1 MPEMDPYDL
10 ADPVDILSQLPK
22 DFYEKIEAKKWQD
35 RKEALEVLEKLVKT
49 PKLQTGDYADL
60 VRALKK
66 MIEKDSNVVVVALA
80 GRCLAGVATG
90 LKKRF
95 QPYAGACIP
104 SLLEKFKEKKQNVVS
119 AIKEAIDV
127 IYLTV
132 SLGFNF
138 GQGG

>member
-1 MPEMDPYDL
+1 MDPYDL

-22 DFYEKIEAKKWQD
+22 DFYEKIEAKKWQE
-35 RKEALEVLEKLVKT
+35 RKEALETVEKLVKT
-49 PKLQTGDYADL
+49 PKLQNGDYADL

-66 MIEKDSNVVVVALA
+66 VIEKDSNVVVVALA
-80 GRCLAGVATG
+80 GRCLTGVATG

-95 QPYAGACIP
+95 QPYANACIP

-127 IYLTV
+127 IYLAV
-132 SLGFNF
+132 SGA
-138 GQGG
+138 